1 MWRALEPRPNLKGC
15 SNKEDV
21 VVVIDEEEEDPKR
34 ISS

>member
-1 MWRALEPRPNLKGC
+1 
-15 SNKEDV
+15 